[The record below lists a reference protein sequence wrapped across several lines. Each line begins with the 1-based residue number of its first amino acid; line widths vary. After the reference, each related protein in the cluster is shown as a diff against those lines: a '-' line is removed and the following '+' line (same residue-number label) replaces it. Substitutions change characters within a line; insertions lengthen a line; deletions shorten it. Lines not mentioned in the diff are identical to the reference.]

1 MSFLKKRKP
10 AAVRNDA
17 PALPPKLSRLLHLAT
32 GLALTLGVLLLVA
45 ALASYSPDD
54 NAWSHS
60 ADLPYTHNW
69 MGAPGAWLSDILLF
83 VFGLS
88 AWWLPLYAA
97 LMVWFG
103 QRDDERFSP
112 ELLSWAGLAV
122 YGGFT
127 VLLLS
132 SSAFEAIRLY
142 SLDVALP
149 LSAGGIV
156 GDMLGKTLHR
166 ALGFNGAS
174 LLLMIAMLVGF
185 SAFTHVS
192 WLNLMEAIG
201 AGVEYLA
208 LAVRRLWQRSLGEEI
223 LDTPHAGS
231 PASQAPAAEVA
242 SEPVADSPAEEAP
255 AAPLASGSRIEPRL
269 GDEPALA
276 DEHPAQAD
284 IAAQAD
290 SPADHDAATASAASH
305 EPPVLVL
312 DSEDE
317 AIPAADAPAPSLP
330 AAQPSTVPAQPPRRH
345 GPPRLL
351 LPSAPLP
358 PDTLLQRLPP
368 DAATDEETVDKARVE
383 QALLALGVPATV
395 LSAHVGP
402 VVIRYE
408 FEAGD
413 AIAPERRATLARE
426 LTQALA
432 VDSLRLL
439 DSVPGKSCMALEHP
453 RRQRQPVLLSVALR
467 SPAWRN
473 SPSRLTLA
481 LGVDSSGQPM
491 TADLAR
497 MPHVLLAGAPR
508 SGKTTALHAM
518 LLSLLYKATPEEA
531 RLLLIDPEHSLAAYR
546 ELPHL
551 LAPVIS
557 DMQQAALALGW
568 CMSEME
574 RRYQLMARLGVRN
587 LASYNQKLREAD
599 SRDERIADPFSE
611 PDDLKPLE
619 LMPAIVVVVNELA
632 ELMAQGGKQVEERL
646 ARLAQKARAAGIH
659 LVLATGRA
667 SAEVITGLIKANIPT
682 RMAFQVASKVD
693 SRLILEQMGAETLL
707 GQGDML
713 YKPPGSD
720 YALRVHGADVSPAD
734 ISQVTEFVR
743 RTGKPDYVDGLLEGA
758 PSVGLPRPH
767 RVADPSEVAL
777 DPLYD
782 DAVARVR
789 QLDKATV
796 MLLQSEFNIG
806 ATRAIRL
813 LDSLELT
820 GVISAAD
827 ANGHRKVLAV
837 SL

>member
-1 MSFLKKRKP
+1 
-10 AAVRNDA
+10 
-17 PALPPKLSRLLHLAT
+17 
-32 GLALTLGVLLLVA
+32 
-45 ALASYSPDD
+45 
-54 NAWSHS
+54 
-60 ADLPYTHNW
+60 
-69 MGAPGAWLSDILLF
+69 
-83 VFGLS
+83 
-88 AWWLPLYAA
+88 
-97 LMVWFG
+97 
-103 QRDDERFSP
+103 
-112 ELLSWAGLAV
+112 
-122 YGGFT
+122 
-127 VLLLS
+127 
-132 SSAFEAIRLY
+132 
-142 SLDVALP
+142 
-149 LSAGGIV
+149 
-156 GDMLGKTLHR
+156 
-166 ALGFNGAS
+166 
-174 LLLMIAMLVGF
+174 
-185 SAFTHVS
+185 
-192 WLNLMEAIG
+192 
-201 AGVEYLA
+201 
-208 LAVRRLWQRSLGEEI
+208 
-223 LDTPHAGS
+223 
-231 PASQAPAAEVA
+231 
-242 SEPVADSPAEEAP
+242 
-255 AAPLASGSRIEPRL
+255 
-269 GDEPALA
+269 
-276 DEHPAQAD
+276 
-284 IAAQAD
+284 
-290 SPADHDAATASAASH
+290 
-305 EPPVLVL
+305 
-312 DSEDE
+312 
-317 AIPAADAPAPSLP
+317 
-330 AAQPSTVPAQPPRRH
+330 
-345 GPPRLL
+345 
-351 LPSAPLP
+351 
-358 PDTLLQRLPP
+358 
-368 DAATDEETVDKARVE
+368 
-383 QALLALGVPATV
+383 
-395 LSAHVGP
+395 
-402 VVIRYE
+402 
-408 FEAGD
+408 
-413 AIAPERRATLARE
+413 
-426 LTQALA
+426 
-432 VDSLRLL
+432 
-439 DSVPGKSCMALEHP
+439 
-453 RRQRQPVLLSVALR
+453 
-467 SPAWRN
+467 
-473 SPSRLTLA
+473 
-481 LGVDSSGQPM
+481 
-491 TADLAR
+491 
-497 MPHVLLAGAPR
+497 
-508 SGKTTALHAM
+508 M

-551 LAPVIS
+551 LAPVVS